1 METAPQATGGQFGP
15 MFRTGLGPQCE
26 QNMTLPMSFLWPDF
40 LWLLLAVPLLVL
52 VYVWLLRRKK
62 KLALRFASIAIV
74 KQAMGAGLHWRRHLP
89 PALFLLAMAVGLL
102 AAARPTAVIALP
114 SNHATVMLAID
125 VSLSMRATDIKPNR
139 ITAAQDAAKAF
150 LQELPR
156 NIKVGIVTFAGT
168 ATVVQPATLQRED
181 LVAAIDKFQLQRG
194 TAVDSGIVVALS
206 ELFPDQGIDVGEM
219 TYGNG
224 RRGKGIDEAPAKP
237 KKEFVPVAPGSYE
250 SAAIVLL
257 TDGRRTTGVD
267 PQEAAKMAADRGIR
281 VYSIG
286 LGTVDG
292 EVPGFEGWSM
302 YLKLDEPS
310 LKAIALTTQAEY
322 FYAGDADAL
331 KKVYE
336 KLGTRLQ
343 IDKKETELSAM
354 LALASAVLA
363 LAAAGLSLLWFNRI
377 L

>member
-1 METAPQATGGQFGP
+1 
-15 MFRTGLGPQCE
+15 
-26 QNMTLPMSFLWPDF
+26 MTLPLSFLWPHY
-40 LWLLLAVPLLVL
+40 LWLLWIVPVLVL

-62 KLALRFASIAIV
+62 KLVLRLASIDIV
-74 KQAMGAGLHWRRHLP
+74 KQAMGPGLHWRRHLP
-89 PALFLLAMAVGLL
+89 PALFLLAMAAALL
-102 AAARPTAVIALP
+102 AAARPMAVVSLP

-139 ITAAQDAAKAF
+139 ITAAQEAAKAF

-156 NIKVGIVTFAGT
+156 NVKVGIVTFAGT

-194 TAVDSGIVVALS
+194 TAVGSGIVVALS
-206 ELFPDQGIDVGEM
+206 ELFPDHGLDVGEM
-219 TYGNG
+219 TYGAQ
-224 RRGKGIDEAPAKP
+224 RRGKSIDEAPAKP
-237 KKEFVPVAPGSYE
+237 KKEFVPVPPGSYE

-267 PQEAAKMAADRGIR
+267 PQEAARLAADRGIR
-281 VYSIG
+281 VYSVG
-286 LGTVDG
+286 LGTLDG

-310 LKAIALTTQAEY
+310 LKAIANATAAEY
-322 FYAGDADAL
+322 YYASDADAL
-331 KKVYE
+331 RKVYA

-343 IDKKETELSAM
+343 VDKKETEISAL
-354 LALASAVLA
+354 LAMGAAMLA
-363 LAAAGLSLLWFNRI
+363 LAAAGLSLVWFNRI
-377 L
+377 V

>member
-1 METAPQATGGQFGP
+1 
-15 MFRTGLGPQCE
+15 
-26 QNMTLPMSFLWPDF
+26 MTLPLSFLWPQY
-40 LWLLLAVPLLVL
+40 LWLLWIVPLLV
-52 VYVWLLRRKK
+52 VAYVWLLRRKK
-62 KLALRFASIAIV
+62 RLVLRFASVDLV
-74 KQAMGAGLHWRRHLP
+74 KQAMGAGLHWRRHVP
-89 PALFLLAMAVGLL
+89 PALFLLAMATALL
-102 AAARPTAVIALP
+102 AASRPTAVVSLP
-114 SNHATVMLAID
+114 SNQATVMLAID

-139 ITAAQDAAKAF
+139 IVAAQDAAKAF
-150 LQELPR
+150 LKELPR

-194 TAVDSGIVVALS
+194 TAVGSGIVVALS
-206 ELFPDQGIDVGEM
+206 ELFPDHGIDLGEM

-224 RRGKGIDEAPAKP
+224 KRGKSIDEAPSKP
-237 KKEFVPVAPGSYE
+237 MKEFVPVAPGSYQ

-292 EVPGFEGWSM
+292 VIPGFEGWSM

-310 LKAIALTTQAEY
+310 LKAIANVTQAEY
-322 FYAGDADAL
+322 YYAGDADAL
-331 KKVYE
+331 KKAYE
-336 KLGTRLQ
+336 KLSTRLQ
-343 IDKKETELSAM
+343 VEKKETELSAL
-354 LALASAVLA
+354 LALAAAVFA
-363 LAAAGLSLLWFNRI
+363 IGAAGLSLLWFNRI
-377 L
+377 V

>member
-1 METAPQATGGQFGP
+1 
-15 MFRTGLGPQCE
+15 
-26 QNMTLPMSFLWPDF
+26 MTLPMSFLWPDF

-62 KLALRFASIAIV
+62 KLALRFASIAIA
-74 KQAMGAGLHWRRHLP
+74 KQAMGVGLHWRRHLP

-102 AAARPTAVIALP
+102 ATARPTAVIALP

-194 TAVDSGIVVALS
+194 TAVGSGIVVALS

-343 IDKKETELSAM
+343 IDRKETELSAM

>member
-1 METAPQATGGQFGP
+1 
-15 MFRTGLGPQCE
+15 
-26 QNMTLPMSFLWPDF
+26 MTLPMSFLWPDF

-52 VYVWLLRRKK
+52 AYVWLLRRKK

-181 LVAAIDKFQLQRG
+181 LVVAIDKFQLQRG
-194 TAVDSGIVVALS
+194 TAVGSGIVVALS

-224 RRGKGIDEAPAKP
+224 RRGKSIDEAPAKP

-250 SAAIVLL
+250 SAVIVLL

-322 FYAGDADAL
+322 FYAGDAGAL

-343 IDKKETELSAM
+343 IDKKETEISAI